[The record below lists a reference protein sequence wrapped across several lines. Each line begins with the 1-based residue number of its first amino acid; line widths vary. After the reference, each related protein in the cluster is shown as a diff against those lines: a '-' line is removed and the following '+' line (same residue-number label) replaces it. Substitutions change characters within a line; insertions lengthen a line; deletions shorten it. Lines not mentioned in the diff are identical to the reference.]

1 MDHSGT
7 LVMRVFTGR
16 GQFPI
21 EDAAISVVQR
31 DTDGRQRL
39 LAIRTTDRSGNAA
52 PLTIEAPALQDSLAP
67 DGPTPF
73 SVCDIWVEHMS
84 YQLLLIQNVQIFP
97 GIESVQDLPLIPLME
112 PGPHRAS
119 RVDIPAQGL

>member
-21 EDAAISVVQR
+21 EDAALSVVQR
-31 DTDGRQRL
+31 GTDGRQHL
-39 LAIRTTDRSGNAA
+39 LAIRTTDRSGKAA
-52 PLTIEAPALQDSLAP
+52 PLTIETPALRNSLTPA
-67 DGPTPF
+67 GPTPF

-97 GIESVQDLPLIPLME
+97 GVESVQDLPLIPLME
-112 PGPHRAS
+112 PGPRKAG
-119 RVDIPAQGL
+119 RVDIPAQDL

>member
-7 LVMRVFTGR
+7 LVMRVYTGR

-31 DTDGRQRL
+31 GLDGRQRL

-52 PLTIEAPALQDSLAP
+52 PLTIEAPAPQNSLTPA
-67 DGPTPF
+67 GPTPF

-112 PGPHRAS
+112 PGPRKTG
-119 RVDIPAQGL
+119 RVDIPAQDL